1 MKRLRLALIV
11 EIVLYAIICIV
22 IYVAVLIL
30 SGEIESWKKLIIFAI
45 TFAILFPLVRYIK
58 NIENENENI
67 ENMENHVHD
76 ACCLLPHLLQQR

>member
-11 EIVLYAIICIV
+11 EIVLYAIICII

-30 SGEIESWKKLIIFAI
+30 SDEIESWKKLIIFTI

-58 NIENENENI
+58 KY
-67 ENMENHVHD
+67 
-76 ACCLLPHLLQQR
+76 RKRK

>member
-11 EIVLYAIICIV
+11 EIVLYAIICII

-30 SGEIESWKKLIIFAI
+30 SDEIESWKKLIIFAI

-58 NIENENENI
+58 K
-67 ENMENHVHD
+67 
-76 ACCLLPHLLQQR
+76 

>member
-11 EIVLYAIICIV
+11 EIVLYAIICII

-30 SGEIESWKKLIIFAI
+30 SDDIESWKKLIIFAI

-58 NIENENENI
+58 KY
-67 ENMENHVHD
+67 
-76 ACCLLPHLLQQR
+76 RKRK

>member
-58 NIENENENI
+58 KY
-67 ENMENHVHD
+67 
-76 ACCLLPHLLQQR
+76 RKRK

>member
-11 EIVLYAIICIV
+11 EIVLYAIICII

-30 SGEIESWKKLIIFAI
+30 SDEIESWKKLIIFAI

-58 NIENENENI
+58 KY
-67 ENMENHVHD
+67 
-76 ACCLLPHLLQQR
+76 RKRK

>member
-11 EIVLYAIICIV
+11 EIVLYAIICII

-30 SGEIESWKKLIIFAI
+30 SDDIESWKKLIIFAI

-58 NIENENENI
+58 KYRN
-67 ENMENHVHD
+67 
-76 ACCLLPHLLQQR
+76 RK

>member
-11 EIVLYAIICIV
+11 EIVLYAIICII

-30 SGEIESWKKLIIFAI
+30 SDEIESWKKLIIFAI

-58 NIENENENI
+58 KYRK
-67 ENMENHVHD
+67 
-76 ACCLLPHLLQQR
+76 QK

>member
-11 EIVLYAIICIV
+11 EIVLYAIICII

-30 SGEIESWKKLIIFAI
+30 SDEIESWKKLIIFAI

-58 NIENENENI
+58 KY
-67 ENMENHVHD
+67 
-76 ACCLLPHLLQQR
+76 RKGK

>member
-11 EIVLYAIICIV
+11 EIVLYAIICII

-30 SGEIESWKKLIIFAI
+30 SDEIESWKKLIIFAI

-58 NIENENENI
+58 KYRKRK
-67 ENMENHVHD
+67 
-76 ACCLLPHLLQQR
+76 CKQ

>member
-11 EIVLYAIICIV
+11 EIVLYSIICIV

-58 NIENENENI
+58 KY
-67 ENMENHVHD
+67 
-76 ACCLLPHLLQQR
+76 RKRK

>member
-11 EIVLYAIICIV
+11 EIVLYAIICII

-30 SGEIESWKKLIIFAI
+30 SDEIESWKKLIIFAI

-58 NIENENENI
+58 KYSSFFRNF
-67 ENMENHVHD
+67 VAD
-76 ACCLLPHLLQQR
+76 YGF

>member
-11 EIVLYAIICIV
+11 EIVLYAIICII

-58 NIENENENI
+58 KY
-67 ENMENHVHD
+67 
-76 ACCLLPHLLQQR
+76 RKRK

>member
-11 EIVLYAIICIV
+11 EIVLYAIICII

-30 SGEIESWKKLIIFAI
+30 SDEIESWKKLIIFAI

-58 NIENENENI
+58 KY
-67 ENMENHVHD
+67 
-76 ACCLLPHLLQQR
+76 RKRT

>member
-11 EIVLYAIICIV
+11 EIVLYAIICII

-30 SGEIESWKKLIIFAI
+30 SDDIESWKKLIIFAI

-58 NIENENENI
+58 KYRKRK
-67 ENMENHVHD
+67 
-76 ACCLLPHLLQQR
+76 Q

>member
-11 EIVLYAIICIV
+11 EIVLYAIICII

-30 SGEIESWKKLIIFAI
+30 SDEIESWKKLVIFAI

-58 NIENENENI
+58 KY
-67 ENMENHVHD
+67 
-76 ACCLLPHLLQQR
+76 RKRK

>member
-11 EIVLYAIICIV
+11 EIVLYAIICII

-30 SGEIESWKKLIIFAI
+30 SDVIESWKKLIIFAI

-58 NIENENENI
+58 KY
-67 ENMENHVHD
+67 
-76 ACCLLPHLLQQR
+76 RKRK